1 MPIFDAVLTFDA
13 TGNDHPLR
21 PRVPQRPVPALRV
34 DACPAAT
41 SSARRWRG
49 VCRGA
54 FVTRS
59 RKSPPVSKGASLRPM
74 DNCNDSQEAMARS
87 SPHTTPSREV
97 LRSRTQCP
105 GCGKVMTYHA
115 LAYKHRCPRIP
126 FTWDGKKQKQIAALE
141 ARIRAR
147 VAAMPEPHAVAE
159 QAVADAMPVPIP
171 A

>member
-1 MPIFDAVLTFDA
+1 
-13 TGNDHPLR
+13 
-21 PRVPQRPVPALRV
+21 
-34 DACPAAT
+34 
-41 SSARRWRG
+41 
-49 VCRGA
+49 
-54 FVTRS
+54 
-59 RKSPPVSKGASLRPM
+59 
-74 DNCNDSQEAMARS
+74 
-87 SPHTTPSREV
+87 
-97 LRSRTQCP
+97 
-105 GCGKVMTYHA
+105 MTYHA